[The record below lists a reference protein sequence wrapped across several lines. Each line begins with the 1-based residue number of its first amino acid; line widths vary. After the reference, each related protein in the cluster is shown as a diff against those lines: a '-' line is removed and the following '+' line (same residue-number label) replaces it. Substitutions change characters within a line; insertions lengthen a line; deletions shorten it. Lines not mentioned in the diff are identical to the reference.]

1 MLLEMTQMNFDT
13 EPGGGIQVLAEWHGC
28 RAKSNALSSSSAL
41 RDICRDALVGAGIPV
56 TGDDFQM
63 AADDGIVGTVLLAE
77 SHLLI
82 RTWPKL
88 LIVAIDVF
96 ICHISHE
103 NRSKAHAVVDALRAI
118 FNPVKENLLQLR
130 RGGFVV

>member
-1 MLLEMTQMNFDT
+1 MLLEMTHMNFDT

-28 RAKSNALSSSSAL
+28 RAQSNALCSTSAL
-41 RDICRDALVGAGIPV
+41 RDICRDAMVGAGMPIS
-56 TGDDFQM
+56 GDDFRIT
-63 AADDGIVGTVLLAE
+63 ADEGIVGAVRLAE

-96 ICHISHE
+96 ICDVSHE
-103 NRSKAHAVVDALRAI
+103 NRIKAHAVVDSLRAI
-118 FNPVKENLLQLR
+118 FKPGKENILQLR